1 MADTNNMPHPLDT
14 DTALPSG
21 RQRRQRFFPLTEQD
35 EPLLSQLSPR
45 YVEILRQEGQMA
57 DIASRLN
64 LPIGTVKSRLHRARA
79 ALMALRRQQAS
90 SQQTPQ

>member
-1 MADTNNMPHPLDT
+1 MEPDTS
-14 DTALPSG
+14 LPSG

-35 EPLLSQLSPR
+35 EPLLAQLSPR

-57 DIASRLN
+57 DIATRLA

-79 ALMALRRQQAS
+79 ALMALRRQQVTS
-90 SQQTPQ
+90 TPQ

>member
-1 MADTNNMPHPLDT
+1 MADTNLPHTPEPDASL
-14 DTALPSG
+14 SQN

-35 EPLLSQLSPR
+35 EPLLAQLSPR

-57 DIASRLN
+57 DIAARLN

-79 ALMALRRQQAS
+79 ALAALRRQQS
-90 SQQTPQ
+90 TSTPQ

>member
-1 MADTNNMPHPLDT
+1 MADTSNLPHPLESDT
-14 DTALPSG
+14 SLPSG

-35 EPLLSQLSPR
+35 EPLLAQLSPR

-57 DIASRLN
+57 DIATRLS

-79 ALMALRRQQAS
+79 ALMTMRRQQAS
-90 SQQTPQ
+90 STPQ